1 MLQCGMFGTRF
12 ANTKNQNNVRALKI
26 TQEVLIMETSLI
38 STFAGL
44 SIVLG
49 LLVGL
54 GTLSVIRGVFTF
66 LMFSIILFL
75 RPVNCYGISLSIA
88 ENCISPNLAKS

>member
-1 MLQCGMFGTRF
+1 
-12 ANTKNQNNVRALKI
+12 
-26 TQEVLIMETSLI
+26 METSLI

-54 GTLSVIRGVFTF
+54 GTMSVIRGVFTF
-66 LMFSIILFL
+66 LMFIGLALSAYLNIVGVHMVLSYFFGQIIIMGSVYLLL
-75 RPVNCYGISLSIA
+75 RTVYPQTLQRVKLELQAGSTKCH
-88 ENCISPNLAKS
+88 